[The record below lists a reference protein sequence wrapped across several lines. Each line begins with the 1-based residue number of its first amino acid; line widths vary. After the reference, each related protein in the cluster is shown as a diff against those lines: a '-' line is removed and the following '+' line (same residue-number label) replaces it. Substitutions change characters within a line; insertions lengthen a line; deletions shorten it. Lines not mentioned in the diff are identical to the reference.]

1 MSLLKSQI
9 NPASP
14 EFQAN
19 AAAMKALNDELIEKR
34 TEAATGGSEKSR
46 QRHIDRGKLLPRER
60 VNQLLDHG
68 TPFLE
73 LGGLAANGMY
83 SGDIHA
89 AGVITGIG
97 QVSGRQ
103 CMIVCN
109 DATIKGGTYFPLTVK
124 KHLRAQEIAL
134 ENHLA
139 CIYLVDSGGAN
150 LPNQTD
156 VFPDRDHFGRIFFN
170 QANLSA
176 RGIAQIACV
185 MGSCTAGGAYVPA
198 MSDETVIVG
207 EQGTI
212 FLGGP
217 PLVKAATGEV
227 VSAEDLGGADV
238 HTRVS
243 GVADHYARDDTHAL
257 AIVRDIVA
265 NLGPQPRNEVCMK
278 KVAEPQFPVS
288 DLDGTIPQSFTKPYE
303 VREVIARLVDDSQFS
318 EFKKNYGTTLVTG
331 FAHIWG
337 IPVGIIANN
346 GILYSESAQKGAHFI
361 ELCCQR
367 NIALLFLQNVSGFMV
382 GSKYESGGIAKDG
395 AKLVTAVACA
405 KVPKITVIIG
415 GSFGAG
421 NYGMCGR
428 AYSPRFLFMWP
439 NARISVM
446 GGEQAASV
454 LATVKR
460 DNIEA
465 SGKSWSEV
473 EEEEFKQ
480 PIREQY
486 EQEGNPYHATA
497 RLWDDGIIMP
507 SETRNVLGLAFSAT
521 LNAPRQETK
530 FGVFRM

>member
-1 MSLLKSQI
+1 MGVLKSQI
-9 NPASP
+9 KPSSP

-19 AAAMKALNDELIEKR
+19 AKAMEELVDELQEIRKSI
-34 TEAATGGSEKSR
+34 AVGGPEKSR
-46 QRHIDRGKLLPRER
+46 QRHLDRGKLLPRER
-60 VNQLLDHG
+60 VNRLIDDG

-73 LGGLAANGMY
+73 LGGLAANNMY
-83 SGDIHA
+83 NGKINA

-109 DATIKGGTYFPLTVK
+109 DATIKGGTYYPMTVK
-124 KHLRAQEIAL
+124 KHLRAQEIAM
-134 ENHLA
+134 ENHLP

-150 LPNQTD
+150 LPNQTE

-170 QANLSA
+170 QANMSA
-176 RGIAQIACV
+176 KGIAQIACV

-198 MSDETVIVG
+198 MSDEAVIVRQ
-207 EQGTI
+207 QGTI
-212 FLGGP
+212 FLAGP

-227 VSAEDLGGADV
+227 VSAEDLGGAEV

-243 GVADHYARDDTHAL
+243 GVADHYAHDDTHAL
-257 AIVRDIVA
+257 EIVREIIS
-265 NLGPQPRNEVCMK
+265 NLDKPTASHPVGETVVPK
-278 KVAEPQFPVS
+278 FPTTE
-288 DLDGTIPQSFTKPYE
+288 LDGTVPVSLSKPYD
-303 VREVIARLVDDSQFS
+303 VHEVIARLVDGSNFS
-318 EFKKNYGTTLVTG
+318 EFKKNYGETLVTG
-331 FAHIWG
+331 FAEIWG
-337 IPVGIIANN
+337 MKVGVLANN

-361 ELCCQR
+361 ELCCKR
-367 NIALLFLQNVSGFMV
+367 KIPLLFLQNISGFMV

-395 AKLVTAVACA
+395 AKLVNAVACA

-428 AYSPRFLFMWP
+428 AYGPRFLFTWP
-439 NARISVM
+439 NSRTSVM

-454 LATVKR
+454 LATIKR
-460 DNIEA
+460 DNFDKAGEN
-465 SGKSWSEV
+465 WSEI

-480 PIREQY
+480 PIREQF
-486 EQEGNPYHATA
+486 EAEGNPYYATA
-497 RLWDDGIIMP
+497 RLWDDGIIAP
-507 SETRNVLGLAFSAT
+507 SETRDVLGLAFSVTRNKAI
-521 LNAPRQETK
+521 EDSE